1 MLKILGET
9 PMPFPQTPSH
19 KLCQNLKGGDVMN
32 MKLEQEIYVGLD
44 THRNTI
50 HGTAMNKKGEV
61 IRSDNFSNDKETLQ
75 DFMKDFPTWNT
86 VIAIEACNFWRGC
99 YKILT
104 EKGFKVKLAN
114 PVTCHK
120 IAHEKK
126 TDKVDSKILA
136 DLSRVNYL
144 PEVYI
149 PSDEICELRDLTRHK
164 MNFTRFKVRIQNK
177 IKSCLSR
184 NGISYKDELWTKDG
198 ICWLN
203 EQKSDEINS
212 LLKLYETI
220 KTEEEA
226 IKQKIEKV
234 SSAKK
239 ETSLLET
246 IPGIGYFGATLIYA
260 EIGNIERFPT
270 VKHLHAYAGAAPGIY
285 QSGTKTRMPT
295 RKSVNYWL
303 KWITMQCA
311 GRLTLK
317 NTKPNKLRNYYFK
330 VRDKKGWKTAR
341 KATARKLLTV
351 IWYVLHEKIPYR
363 ES

>member
-1 MLKILGET
+1 
-9 PMPFPQTPSH
+9 
-19 KLCQNLKGGDVMN
+19 
-32 MKLEQEIYVGLD
+32 MKLGQEAYIGLD
-44 THRNTI
+44 THRETI
-50 HGTAMNKKGEV
+50 HGTALDKNGEV
-61 IRSDNFSNDKETLQ
+61 IRSDNFPNNKESLQ
-75 DFMKDFPTWNT
+75 EFIREFPTWNT

-104 EKGFKVKLAN
+104 GIGYKVKLAN
-114 PVTCHK
+114 PVMCHK

-136 DLSRVNYL
+136 DLLRVNYL
-144 PEVYI
+144 PEIYI
-149 PSDEICELRDLTRHK
+149 PSDEICKMRDLTRHK
-164 MNFTRFKVRIQNK
+164 INFTRFKVRIQNK

-184 NGISYKDELWTKDG
+184 SGISYKDELWTKEG
-198 ICWLN
+198 MCWLK
-203 EQKSDEINS
+203 ELGDEEVNS
-212 LLKLYETI
+212 LLKLYETT
-220 KTEEEA
+220 KREEEK
-226 IKQKIEKV
+226 IKQRIEKIAA
-234 SSAKK
+234 AKE

-246 IPGIGYFGATLIYA
+246 IPGVGYFGASLIYA
-260 EIGNIERFPT
+260 EIGDIHRFPT
-270 VKHLHAYAGAAPGIY
+270 VKHLHAYAGVAPGIY

-311 GRLTLK
+311 GRITLK
-317 NTKPNKLRNYYFK
+317 NTKPSKLRNYYFK

-351 IWYVLHEKIPYR
+351 VWHILNEKIPYR